1 MDEQQDLLKEM
12 CYLGY
17 DFRRVGCNVLFENHS
32 RDRIGAHL
40 VQNIAEVRGE

>member
-1 MDEQQDLLKEM
+1 MDEQLDLLKEM

-17 DFRRVGCNVLFENHS
+17 DFSRVGCNVLFENSS

-40 VQNIAEVRGE
+40 VQSNAGVRGE